1 MKIKIIKNKNI
12 LDYKT
17 WSIWEC
23 APSQFDWMYNDEEH
37 CFIIEG
43 EVVVKGSENTVRII
57 PGDYVI
63 FQKGLKCN
71 WEVIKPIK
79 KYYTFK

>member
-1 MKIKIIKNKNI
+1 MKIKVIKNKNI
-12 LDYKT
+12 SDFKN
-17 WSIWEC
+17 WPIWTCET
-23 APSQFDWMYNDEEH
+23 SKFDWEYEQEEH

-43 EVVVKGSENTVRII
+43 NVTITSKEHNIEIN

-63 FQKGLKCN
+63 FSKGLKCF
-71 WEVIKPIK
+71 WEVLKSIK